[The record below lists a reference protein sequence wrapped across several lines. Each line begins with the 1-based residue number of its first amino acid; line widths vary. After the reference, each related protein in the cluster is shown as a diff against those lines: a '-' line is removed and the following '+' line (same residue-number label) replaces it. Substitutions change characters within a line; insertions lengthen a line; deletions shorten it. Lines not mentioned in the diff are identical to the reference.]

1 VIAATLVAFGTS
13 LPELVT
19 AGGFPV
25 LPFFFR
31 FLFPAML
38 IILVV
43 FRLGIV
49 SSGDRLKRSFGTVL
63 IALYVAITV
72 LSYWQRGDGAR

>member
-1 VIAATLVAFGTS
+1 MIAATLVAFGTS

-25 LPFFFR
+25 SPFFFR

-38 IILVV
+38 ILLVV

-49 SSGDRLKRSFGTVL
+49 SSEDSLKRSFGIVL
-63 IALYVAITV
+63 LAAYVAVPV
-72 LSYWQRGDGAR
+72 LSYWQQGNGAP